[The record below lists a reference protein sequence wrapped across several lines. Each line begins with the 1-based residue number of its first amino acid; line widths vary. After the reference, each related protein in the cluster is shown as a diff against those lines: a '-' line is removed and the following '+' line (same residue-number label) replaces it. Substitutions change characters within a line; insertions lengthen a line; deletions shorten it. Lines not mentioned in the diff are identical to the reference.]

1 MAFDHLF
8 TPIKVGSQEFKNR
21 IIMSP
26 HATNWERGS
35 AKDVAYLGARASGGA
50 AALVLASAVFSPY
63 DTAPHGANPIGSPR
77 GIERHARAVEAVHN
91 GGAKAILETSA
102 GGSASS
108 SNTVP
113 LGMFSTQSRSMTLG
127 EYVMFARV
135 AALTAVNCAKA
146 GADGIE
152 LMMSFGAAMQLY
164 NSPLYN
170 KRKDQYGGALENRLR
185 FTIEAIGAM
194 REAAG
199 QDFII
204 GAVIDADESN
214 LGGIDLSQGVEMC
227 QMLAET
233 GQIDYLRINANN
245 VKSEEGHLH
254 YPSSYLPQGLSL
266 YAAAA
271 VREVVTGIPI
281 IGSHRINTPEFA
293 EQAIAEGQCDL
304 VSMARALIAD
314 PELPNKARRNASEEI
329 RACIGCVEACYQ
341 RYMLNEHIG
350 CSVNPDAGHE
360 DEPAPQPAETP
371 KKVLVVGGGL
381 AGLEA
386 ALVAAQRG
394 HQVTV
399 QEKEPYLGG
408 TVYVQSKLPGL
419 TDRAEIVRWLELQL
433 TKAGVAIETGT
444 EASAESIEGFGADTV
459 VLATGADYD
468 NQGITQNLMF
478 PIPGLESLPV
488 YTPEDIIRRGET
500 VDGDHVLVY
509 DTTGYVVGPGIAE
522 LLADQG
528 KTVEFVT
535 QQPYAGMMMTSN
547 YIHNVIM
554 ARVLSK
560 TTLTRDV
567 QIRSVED
574 GTVTLRNI
582 YTYEESVLEGIDA
595 IVLVTSRAPNEAL
608 NLALAGKVPDL
619 KLVGDVDRCN
629 YINFGMYDAM
639 QAGKRVGA
647 MI

>member
-8 TPIKVGSQEFKNR
+8 TPVRVGSQEFKNR
-21 IIMSP
+21 IVMSP

-35 AKDVAYLGARASGGA
+35 PKDVAYLGARASGGA
-50 AALVLASAVFSPY
+50 AAVVLASAVFSPY

-77 GIERHARAVEAVHN
+77 GIERHARAVEAVHQ
-91 GGAKAILETSA
+91 GGAKAILETAA

-108 SNTVP
+108 SATVP
-113 LGMFSTQSRSMTLG
+113 LGMFSTQSRSMTLA
-127 EYVMFARV
+127 EYVMFARIG
-135 AALTAVNCAKA
+135 ALTVVNCQKA

-170 KRKDQYGGALENRLR
+170 KRKDRYGGALENRLR
-185 FTIEAIGAM
+185 FAIEAIGAM

-199 QDFII
+199 SDFII
-204 GAVIDADESN
+204 GAVVDVDESN
-214 LGGIDLSQGVEMC
+214 LGGIDLDQGVEMC

-233 GQIDYLRINANN
+233 GHIDYLRINANN

-266 YAAAA
+266 YAAA
-271 VREVVTGIPI
+271 VREVVTSIPI

-314 PELPNKARRNASEEI
+314 PELPNKARRGETEEI
-329 RACIGCVEACYQ
+329 RACVGCVEACYQ

-360 DEPAPQPAETP
+360 DEPAPQPVETS

-381 AGLEA
+381 AGLET
-386 ALVAAQRG
+386 ALVAARRG
-394 HQVTV
+394 HRVTL

-419 TDRAEIVRWLELQL
+419 TDRAEIIRWLELQL
-433 TKAGVAIETGT
+433 AKAGVEVMTGV
-444 EASAESIEGFGADTV
+444 EATAESVEGFGADTV

-468 NQGITQNLMF
+468 DQGITQNLMF
-478 PIPGLESLPV
+478 PIPGLESVAV
-488 YTPEDIIRRGET
+488 YTPEDIIRRGASVE
-500 VDGDHVLVY
+500 GDHVVVY

-528 KTVEFVT
+528 KDVEFVT
-535 QQPYAGMMMTSN
+535 QQPYAAMTMTSN
-547 YIHNVIM
+547 YMHNVIM

-560 TTLTRDV
+560 TNLTRDV
-567 QIRSVED
+567 QIRSIED

-582 YTYEESVLEGIDA
+582 YTYEESTLDGVDA

-608 NLALAGKVPDL
+608 NVALTGKIRDL

-639 QAGKRVGA
+639 QAGKRVGS